1 MKYLFS
7 LVFVLI
13 SSSISIFL
21 ICKVDRHQLV
31 SQSTFEILQHVRAAS
46 LSVVRANPWTFLR
59 FLQAIAGAAK
69 LLVALHWLLV
79 LLRHE
84 LDFTLMS
91 ELMVAMPDGLFFFG
105 PIAIFR
111 TLLHL
116 LLQSVE
122 REVLVRL
129 ERLRCRKRIIE
140 QILV

>member
-1 MKYLFS
+1 M
-7 LVFVLI
+7 
-13 SSSISIFL
+13 
-21 ICKVDRHQLV
+21 
-31 SQSTFEILQHVRAAS
+31 
-46 LSVVRANPWTFLR
+46 RANLWTFLC

-79 LLRHE
+79 LMRHE

-91 ELMVAMPDGLFFFG
+91 ELMVAMPDSLFFFG

-129 ERLRCRKRIIE
+129 ERLSCRKWISE
-140 QILV
+140 QILL